1 MRSKAPLAMME
12 QIVML
17 AVFALAAA
25 LCLQAFVKSDQMS
38 KDSQARDRAMTV
50 CQSAAEAVRHSGGD
64 LEKAAELLG
73 VSYEYAFDSYDQ
85 SLALGYDKDWNFFS
99 EGPYLGKDVTGLVTI
114 RPIDSGVDG
123 LGKARIEAIT
133 GGDGTTES
141 IFALEVCWQEEVGER
156 G

>member
-25 LCLQAFVKSDQMS
+25 LCLQAFVKSDKMS
-38 KDSQARDRAMTV
+38 KDSEARDRAMTI
-50 CQSAAEAVRHSGGD
+50 CQSAAEAVRNSGGD

-73 VSYEYAFDSYDQ
+73 IPYGAYAQEEPDFSAHYSGDWTLSDTREYAYV
-85 SLALGYDKDWNFFS
+85 LRA
-99 EGPYLGKDVTGLVTI
+99 EPM
-114 RPIDSGVDG
+114 DSGVDG
-123 LGKARIEAIT
+123 LGKASVKMLSAS
-133 GGDGTTES
+133 DQKV
-141 IFALEVCWQEEVGER
+141 IFELEVCWQEGVGAH